1 MSAMNSTLRCDSSAG
16 AGTCCETQCLP
27 SLALNSI
34 ALKSCAQL
42 GYGLLGIVDGAR
54 VLLPVRSV
62 LGVKIKSAHS
72 AYVHAHVQRVCAREG
87 TVTVVHLE
95 QTLKHRTAEN
105 KSKGSGLSPQN
116 LAALP
121 PHGLSA
127 LHTGSGEHA
136 ALGLAHAKTE
146 RRRIC
151 EILPEKPPH
160 RIQVRKYLALY
171 SPACRMTRI
180 ASVLGRPV
188 CVQC

>member
-1 MSAMNSTLRCDSSAG
+1 M
-16 AGTCCETQCLP
+16 
-27 SLALNSI
+27 
-34 ALKSCAQL
+34 
-42 GYGLLGIVDGAR
+42 LGIVDGAR

-95 QTLKHRTAEN
+95 QKLKHRTAEM
-105 KSKGSGLSPQN
+105 GSISVGPSRQN
-116 LAALP
+116 LAAFPL
-121 PHGLSA
+121 HGLLSG

-136 ALGLAHAKTE
+136 ALGAHAKAE

-160 RIQVRKYLALY
+160 SIQASSTGL
-171 SPACRMTRI
+171 SCRMTRI
-180 ASVLGRPV
+180 ASIHPVYRPV
-188 CVQC
+188 C